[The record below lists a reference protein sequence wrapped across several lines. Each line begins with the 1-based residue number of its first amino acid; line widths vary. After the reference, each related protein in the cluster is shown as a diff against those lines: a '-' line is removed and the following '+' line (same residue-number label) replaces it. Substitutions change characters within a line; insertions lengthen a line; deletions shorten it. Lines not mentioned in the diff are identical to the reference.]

1 MRFALSLI
9 TNTFPLLSLAFPT
22 IPSPVLGFLCFNYS
36 RGLAADKNCVFK
48 SVYVIIFKVF
58 FI

>member
-22 IPSPVLGFLCFNYS
+22 IPPPVLGF
-36 RGLAADKNCVFK
+36 
-48 SVYVIIFKVF
+48 YVSTLTAYPFPNLSSLGKRKAPNLF
-58 FI
+58 FFL